1 MFIASSIVTM
11 GTRHKMT
18 LERFDSQKD
27 LIETYQKFSCPT
39 VSQRCTQ
46 GAYRLSEVG
55 TNIISTTDVLS
66 KISNVTVSLAIIVAL
81 VSLVVISMTYI
92 NLVTDDG
99 KEIVLLRTLGI
110 KRWRM
115 MGVYTAY
122 FGILFTISSVAVY
135 VFSYLLFGV
144 LGWLLSD
151 KLQAIQ
157 YFVYGLV
164 GPSSG
169 FELSRVFG
177 GTWLWLVVGFIGL
190 ALSVGLM
197 TAPRLFKYFNKN

>member
-1 MFIASSIVTM
+1 M

-39 VSQRCTQ
+39 ASQRCTQ

-99 KEIVLLRTLGI
+99 KEIVLLRTLGM
-110 KRWRM
+110 KRWHM
-115 MGVYTAY
+115 SGVYTAY
-122 FGILFTISSVAVY
+122 FGILFTVSSVTVY
-135 VFSYLLFGV
+135 VFSYLLVGV

-151 KLQAIQ
+151 KLQVPLAVVVRQREIDR
-157 YFVYGLV
+157 VDPGLV
-164 GPSSG
+164 
-169 FELSRVFG
+169 FVRALDAVEL
-177 GTWLWLVVGFIGL
+177 THP
-190 ALSVGLM
+190 A
-197 TAPRLFKYFNKN
+197 

>member
-1 MFIASSIVTM
+1 M

-99 KEIVLLRTLGI
+99 KEIVLLRTLGM

-122 FGILFTISSVAVY
+122 FGVLFAVSSVAVY
-135 VFSYLLFGV
+135 VFSYLLVGV

-157 YFVYGLV
+157 YFVYGPV

-169 FELSRVFG
+169 FELGRVFG
-177 GTWLWLVVGFIGL
+177 GTWLWLAL
-190 ALSVGLM
+190 ALVGLLALVQ
-197 TAPRLFKYFNKN
+197 TVVVLRTLKQFNVCTESVDQ